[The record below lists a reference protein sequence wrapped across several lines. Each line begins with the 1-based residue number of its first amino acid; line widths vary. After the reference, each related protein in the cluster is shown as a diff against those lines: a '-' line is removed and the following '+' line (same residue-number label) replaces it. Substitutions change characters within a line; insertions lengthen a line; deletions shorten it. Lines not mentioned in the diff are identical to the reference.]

1 VAEVIFELRVRKGIT
16 RPVNGKVGSRVGSA
30 EDALVERYGAT
41 DCFGQLGEGPRWSA
55 VLKHDR
61 LQRVEL
67 GRLTSANCRHSRV
80 PSSFLHSSHS
90 RERKPNPNDDGL
102 WIERLRQGNLFPFA
116 LNASP
121 NDVSLPPPVALSW
134 HCPQAFPV
142 SVANLAVASAGREI
156 IRQAVPAIKINAA
169 VLKTR
174 TRAFLAFTFIVV
186 SGLLM
191 RLVQLPQTKP
201 NPCQQMFA
209 QLTSKMGPR
218 PKRRLCGIE

>member
-1 VAEVIFELRVRKGIT
+1 MIKPHSRDTKSGRRPTLKSTARMQDIPEPIAPDVRPFWKTDQGLNPPLKRVSCMMAISCHWRPGKG
-16 RPVNGKVGSRVGSA
+16 GSRVGSA

-67 GRLTSANCRHSRV
+67 GGLTSANCRHSRV

-134 HCPQAFPV
+134 HSPQALPV
-142 SVANLAVASAGREI
+142 WVAN
-156 IRQAVPAIKINAA
+156 
-169 VLKTR
+169 
-174 TRAFLAFTFIVV
+174 
-186 SGLLM
+186 
-191 RLVQLPQTKP
+191 
-201 NPCQQMFA
+201 
-209 QLTSKMGPR
+209 
-218 PKRRLCGIE
+218 

>member
-1 VAEVIFELRVRKGIT
+1 MCFDRIESEQLDCQLSPNSPT
-16 RPVNGKVGSRVGSA
+16 
-30 EDALVERYGAT
+30 ALERSLCRHGV
-41 DCFGQLGEGPRWSA
+41 DCSPSC
-55 VLKHDR
+55 DR
-61 LQRVEL
+61 LS
-67 GRLTSANCRHSRV
+67 SASCRHSRV

-121 NDVSLPPPVALSW
+121 NGVSLPPPVALSW

-209 QLTSKMGPR
+209 RLTSKMGPR

>member
-1 VAEVIFELRVRKGIT
+1 MTALGD
-16 RPVNGKVGSRVGSA
+16 SLSSA
-30 EDALVERYGAT
+30 
-41 DCFGQLGEGPRWSA
+41 S
-55 VLKHDR
+55 
-61 LQRVEL
+61 
-67 GRLTSANCRHSRV
+67 CR
-80 PSSFLHSSHS
+80 HS

-121 NDVSLPPPVALSW
+121 NGVSLPPPVALSW

-174 TRAFLAFTFIVV
+174 TRAFLALTFIVV
-186 SGLLM
+186 SELLM

-201 NPCQQMFA
+201 NPCRPNSHQRWGQGRRGVCA
-209 QLTSKMGPR
+209 VSNKPR
-218 PKRRLCGIE
+218 Q